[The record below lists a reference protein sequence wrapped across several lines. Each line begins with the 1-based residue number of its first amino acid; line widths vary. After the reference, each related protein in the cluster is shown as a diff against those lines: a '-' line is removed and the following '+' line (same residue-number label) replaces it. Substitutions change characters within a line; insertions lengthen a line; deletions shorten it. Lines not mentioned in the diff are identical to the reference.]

1 MNINIRNK
9 ISFFE
14 VHWDMNMQ
22 LVRDQIYD
30 TNMQFDHVTNCSL
43 YPNAPQKMIFYFLI
57 KNIDPLKNNII
68 PQCQYMYKKDAYIFN
83 KYLLFE

>member
-22 LVRDQIYD
+22 LVRDQIYYNALLIPKFYGND
-30 TNMQFDHVTNCSL
+30 RNNGFDL
-43 YPNAPQKMIFYFLI
+43 
-57 KNIDPLKNNII
+57 
-68 PQCQYMYKKDAYIFN
+68 YMYTNKQYIKTHQN
-83 KYLLFE
+83 Y